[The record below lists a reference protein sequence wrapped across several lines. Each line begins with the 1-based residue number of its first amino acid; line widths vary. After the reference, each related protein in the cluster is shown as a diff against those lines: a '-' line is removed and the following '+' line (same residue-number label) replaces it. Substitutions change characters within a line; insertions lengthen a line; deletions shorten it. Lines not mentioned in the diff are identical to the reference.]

1 MKKKITDYEKRAP
14 QFINNGLRHFIMLLL
29 FFFILLPHK
38 IRAQTI
44 VCTEFLCDPHETLC
58 GILCQV
64 IPQLPAFVIGGGIVV
79 AIVFLVVS
87 GINFITAGDDQ
98 KKITQARG
106 TFTGALIGLVIL
118 ILAYAVIR
126 LVALFVGVDPS
137 EIFVIREVA
146 NCKCN

>member
-1 MKKKITDYEKRAP
+1 MGQCKMKH
-14 QFINNGLRHFIMLLL
+14 LRQILKTLLLL
-29 FFFILLPHK
+29 FASVASFLFPRLA
-38 IRAQTI
+38 RAQTLS
-44 VCTEFLCDPHETLC
+44 CSEYLCDPHNTLC
-58 GILCQV
+58 GVICQIV
-64 IPQLPAFVIGGGIVV
+64 PQLPAFVIGGGIVV